1 MIDLEEKLSL
11 KFNGKKLFMYS
22 MHILITIADGSDY
35 TAFLDSGYA
44 LGSTFITPFSRRRVL
59 SAAEKSFNS

>member
-1 MIDLEEKLSL
+1 
-11 KFNGKKLFMYS
+11 

-44 LGSTFITPFSRRRVL
+44 LGSTFIMPFSRRRVL
-59 SAAEKSFNS
+59 STAEKSFNR